1 MPDSTLGNL
10 TAATANT
17 GGFFYGTQSNAD
29 RKFTLT
35 AAGASVIESTA
46 GAGNLTLGGTI
57 TAGANI
63 VAAGSFAST
72 SGNVEVYSNAGLFS
86 FGAAADVILTR
97 GAAAATLQLGSNA
110 ASGVNQTIKACN
122 GTAGAGG
129 DLILKGGTGTTT
141 NGNVRF
147 GTHSAV
153 VAELVTGYITIK
165 DESGTL
171 RKLAVIS

>member
-35 AAGASVIESTA
+35 AAGAAVLESTA
-46 GAGNLTLGGTI
+46 GAGNLTLSGTI
-57 TAGANI
+57 TAGSNMIAT
-63 VAAGSFAST
+63 GSLAST
-72 SGNVEVYSNAGLFS
+72 GANVEVQSNAGLFR
-86 FGAAADVILTR
+86 FGAGGDVVLTR
-97 GAAAATLQLGSNA
+97 GGAAATLQLGSNA
-110 ASGVNQTIKACN
+110 STGVNQTIKACN

-153 VAELVTGYITIK
+153 VAESVTGYITIK